1 MNRKVKGG
9 DFVQVKNFM
18 SRELYMLSPENSIWE
33 TANLFLEKKIDGAPV
48 LEDGELVGMVT
59 KTHLIRSIC
68 ENIDPQTSIRELMS
82 HNVISTSPDM
92 DIRNIDIMYN
102 GRYPVVEN
110 GELVG
115 FITKSDIMVALN
127 DIIDTISGQM
137 ETVINSTY
145 NPIIAIDKQG
155 IIVIWNQAAEKM
167 TNLSCKDV
175 LGSFIND
182 VIPESDLYKIVS
194 TGQSEFGIKLRIGS
208 MDTIT
213 NRAPIIKNGEI
224 TGAVAVLYDVSELEK
239 VSRELVYVRE
249 LNAEMDAIFDS
260 SFDGLYITDGDG
272 KTIRINKAIKRITDL
287 GEEELLN
294 KNMGELIDTGILSRS
309 ASLMVLENRMP
320 VTTSLTTITGKLL
333 LVSATPIFDERGQ
346 ICRVVTNVRDIS
358 ELNLLKQK
366 IEQLEELKNHF
377 EFQMNQMK
385 VKLSGNLIF
394 KNRQME
400 KLVYQAIKIAGV
412 DSTVLV
418 TGESGVG
425 KELIAEIV
433 HLNSNRKSGPFIKLN
448 CAAIPENLLESE
460 LFGYEAGAFTGAQKG
475 GKPGMFE
482 LAHGGTLLL
491 DEIGDLPLHLQVK
504 LLRALQEREIIRIGG
519 IRPIQVD
526 VRIIAVTNQDLE
538 KMISKGQ
545 FREDLYYRLNV
556 VPIQVPSL
564 RSRREDI
571 PILAHHFINKYNLR
585 YKLSK
590 SMGLDII
597 EAMMKYDWPGNIRQL
612 ENLVERLVV
621 TTGPDLISLNSL
633 PISFLMDNNK
643 HNDQE
648 QAIIL
653 NHIMPMRQAIETIE
667 QLLLEKTF
675 TMVNS
680 CYKAAEILEVN
691 PSTISRKARKYGV
704 RVDDAVI

>member
-1 MNRKVKGG
+1 
-9 DFVQVKNFM
+9 
-18 SRELYMLSPENSIWE
+18 MLNPENSIWE

-48 LEDGELVGMVT
+48 LEDGNLVGMVT
-59 KTHLIRSIC
+59 KTHLLRSIS
-68 ENIDPQTSIRELMS
+68 EHIDPQTPIRNVMS
-82 HNVISTSPDM
+82 QNVNSTSPDM
-92 DIRNIDIMYN
+92 DIRNVDIMYN
-102 GRYPVVEN
+102 GRYPVLEN

-115 FITKSDIMVALN
+115 FITKSDIMVGLN
-127 DIIDTISGQM
+127 NIIETISGQM
-137 ETVINSTY
+137 ETVIHSTY
-145 NPIIAIDKQG
+145 NPIIAIDQQG
-155 IIVIWNQAAEKM
+155 LIVIWNQAAEKM
-167 TNLSCKDV
+167 TGFGTKEV
-175 LGSFIND
+175 LGKFIND
-182 VIPESDLYKIVS
+182 IIPESDLYKIVS
-194 TGQSEFGIKLRIGS
+194 TGQSEFGIKLRIGQ

-213 NRAPIIKNGEI
+213 NRAPVIKNNEI
-224 TGAVAVLYDVSELEK
+224 IGAVAVLYDVSELEK

-260 SFDGLYITDGDG
+260 CFDGLYITDGDG

-294 KNMGELIDTGILSRS
+294 KNMEELIENGTLSRS

-320 VTTSLTTITGKLL
+320 VTTSLTTSTGKML
-333 LVSATPIFDERGQ
+333 LVSATPIFDEQGS
-346 ICRVVTNVRDIS
+346 ISRVVTNVRDIS

-385 VKLSGNLIF
+385 EKLSGNLIY

-400 KLVYQAIKIAGV
+400 NLVYQAVKIAGV
-412 DSTVLV
+412 DSTVLI

-425 KELIAEIV
+425 KELIADII
-433 HLNSNRKSGPFIKLN
+433 HFNSNRKTGPFIKLN

-526 VRIIAVTNQDLE
+526 VRIIAVTNKDLDI
-538 KMISKGQ
+538 MISKGQ

-556 VPIQVPSL
+556 VPINVPPL

-571 PILAHHFINKYNLR
+571 PLLAHHFINKFNLR
-585 YKLSK
+585 YKLNK
-590 SMGLDII
+590 SMGADII
-597 EAMMKYDWPGNIRQL
+597 EAMMKYEWPGNIRQL

-633 PISFLMDNNK
+633 PISFLMDNK
-643 HNDQE
+643 HNSQD

-653 NHIMPMRQAIETIE
+653 NHILPMKQAIETVE

-675 TMVNS
+675 SMVNS

-704 RVDDAVI
+704 RVDDVI

>member
-1 MNRKVKGG
+1 M
-9 DFVQVKNFM
+9 QVKNFM
-18 SRELYMLSPENSIWE
+18 SRELYMLNPDSTIWE
-33 TANLFLEKKIDGAPV
+33 TASLFLEKKIDGAPV
-48 LEDGELVGMVT
+48 IENGKLVGMIT
-59 KTHLIRSIC
+59 KTHLFRSIFDNIDSRTAIRS
-68 ENIDPQTSIRELMS
+68 LMS
-82 HNVISTSPDM
+82 QNINSTTPDM
-92 DIRNIDIMYN
+92 DIRNVDIMYN

-115 FITKSDIMVALN
+115 FLTKSDIMVALN

-145 NPIIAIDKQG
+145 NPIIAIDQQG

-167 TNLSCKDV
+167 TNLSSKDV

-182 VIPESDLYKIVS
+182 IIPESDLYKIVS
-194 TGQSEFGIKLRIGS
+194 TGQSEFGIKLRIGD
-208 MDTIT
+208 MATIT
-213 NRAPIIKNGEI
+213 NRAPIKKNGEI
-224 TGAVAVLYDVSELEK
+224 IGAVAVLYDVSELEK
-239 VSRELVYVRE
+239 VSRELVYVKE

-260 SFDGLYITDGDG
+260 SFDGLYITDGEG
-272 KTIRINKAIKRITDL
+272 KTIRINKAVKRITEL
-287 GEEELLN
+287 GEEELLY

-309 ASLMVLENRMP
+309 ASLMVLANKMP

-333 LVSATPIFDERGQ
+333 LVSATPVFNESGD

-358 ELNLLKQK
+358 ELNQLKQK

-377 EFQMNQMK
+377 EFQMKHMK
-385 VKLSGNLIF
+385 EKLSGNLIF
-394 KNRQME
+394 KSNQME
-400 KLVYQAIKIAGV
+400 KLVYQAIKVAGV

-425 KELIAEIV
+425 KELIAEII
-433 HLNSNRKSGPFIKLN
+433 HHNSNRKPGPYIKLN
-448 CAAIPENLLESE
+448 CTAIPENLLESE

-482 LAHGGTLLL
+482 LAHEGTLLL
-491 DEIGDLPLHLQVK
+491 DEIGDLPVHLQVK
-504 LLRALQEREIIRIGG
+504 ILRALQEREIIRVGG
-519 IRPIQVD
+519 TRPIQVD

-538 KMISKGQ
+538 KMVSKGQ
-545 FREDLYYRLNV
+545 FREDLFYRLNV
-556 VPIQVPSL
+556 IPIHVPSL

-571 PILAHHFINKYNLR
+571 PLLAHHFINKYNLR

-590 SMGLDII
+590 SMDMDII

-621 TTGPDLISLNSL
+621 TTGPDLISLKNL
-633 PISFLMDNNK
+633 PPSFLLNNNK
-643 HNDQE
+643 CLDQE
-648 QAIIL
+648 QAIVL
-653 NHIMPMRQAIETIE
+653 NHIMPMKMAIETIE

-680 CYKAAEILEVN
+680 CHKAAEILEVN

-704 RVDDAVI
+704 RVDAV

>member
-1 MNRKVKGG
+1 
-9 DFVQVKNFM
+9 
-18 SRELYMLSPENSIWE
+18 MLNPDNSIWE

-48 LEDGELVGMVT
+48 MEDGKLVGMVT
-59 KTHLIRSIC
+59 KTHLLRSIC
-68 ENIDPQTSIRELMS
+68 EHIDPQTAIREVMS
-82 HNVISTSPDM
+82 HNINSTSPGM
-92 DIRNIDIMYN
+92 DIRNVDIMYN
-102 GRYPVVEN
+102 GRYPVMEN

-127 DIIDTISGQM
+127 DIIETISGQM
-137 ETVINSTY
+137 ETVINSAY
-145 NPIIAIDKQG
+145 NPIIAIDHDG
-155 IIVIWNQAAEKM
+155 MVVIWNQAAEKM
-167 TNLSCKDV
+167 TGLTNKDV
-175 LGSFIND
+175 LGRFIND
-182 VIPESDLYKIVS
+182 LIPESDLIKIVR
-194 TGQSEFGIKLRIGS
+194 TGQSEFGIKLRINQ

-213 NRAPIIKNGEI
+213 NRAPVIKNGEI
-224 TGAVAVLYDVSELEK
+224 IGAVAVLYDVSELEK
-239 VSRELVYVRE
+239 ISRELVYVKE

-260 SFDGLYITDGDG
+260 SFDGLYITDGNG

-294 KNMGELIDTGILSRS
+294 KNMGELIETGILSRS
-309 ASLMVLENRMP
+309 ASLMVLEKKMP
-320 VTTSLTTITGKLL
+320 VTTSLTTITGKML
-333 LVSATPIFDERGQ
+333 LVSATPIFNEQ
-346 ICRVVTNVRDIS
+346 NEICRVVTNVRDIS

-385 VKLSGNLIF
+385 VKLSGTLIY

-400 KLVYQAIKIAGV
+400 KLVYQAVKIAGV

-425 KELIAEIV
+425 KELIADII
-433 HLNSNRKSGPFIKLN
+433 HYNSNRKTGPFIKLN

-460 LFGYEAGAFTGAQKG
+460 LFGYESGAFTGAQKG

-519 IRPIQVD
+519 IRAIQVD
-526 VRIIAVTNQDLE
+526 VRIIAATNQDLE
-538 KMISKGQ
+538 VLIKKGQ

-556 VPIQVPSL
+556 IPIQVPSL

-571 PILAHHFINKYNLR
+571 PLLAHHFINKYNLR
-585 YKLSK
+585 YKLNK
-590 SMGLDII
+590 SLGPDII

-633 PISFLMDNNK
+633 PISFLMDNK
-643 HNDQE
+643 HNNPD

-653 NHIMPMRQAIETIE
+653 NQVLPMKQAIETIE

-675 TMVNS
+675 TMVKS

-691 PSTISRKARKYGV
+691 PSTISRKARKYGI
-704 RVDDAVI
+704 RVDDVI